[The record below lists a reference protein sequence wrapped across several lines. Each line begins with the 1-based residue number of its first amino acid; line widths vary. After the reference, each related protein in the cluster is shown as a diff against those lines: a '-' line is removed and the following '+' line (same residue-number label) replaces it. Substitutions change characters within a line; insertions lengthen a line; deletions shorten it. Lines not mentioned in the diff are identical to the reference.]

1 MKRTKELGVD
11 RQGIPLTMH
20 QKDFWA
26 YGIGVAGITVITQII
41 GQFSYFYTD
50 KVGLTAGLAGSALMI
65 SKIAD
70 AFTDL
75 IMGYIVD
82 RTKSKHGKA
91 RPWMLWMAPFV
102 LAAVIMMLC
111 VPTGMGMIAK
121 FIYAIISNVFA
132 SAIVTTAISVPYAC
146 LLNYRTQ
153 SQVERTKMN
162 VRRTIVNY
170 FLGMFFSVA
179 FVPLTAAMGG
189 TQKAWIMVSVIMAA
203 VASLAMVV
211 TFVTIKEQ
219 NTVQENKK
227 QEEGKEN
234 KVDIKEEI
242 SVLFH
247 NKYWVIM
254 ALTQLIANVC
264 YSLNAATGVY
274 YAKWIF
280 GNESIV
286 GIMGLI
292 GFIPTILGFF
302 IISPLVQRFGAIKV
316 VKGGL
321 LLGVIGSIGKALFP
335 RSFFAVCGF
344 GMLTS
349 VSTMPYMMVGMVL
362 IANVADFEEWKSG
375 KKMVG
380 LVNSASSF
388 GAKVGAGLG
397 AGMIGWILAIG
408 GYQASAAVQTESAI
422 TSVFVISI
430 WLPAILIILLFVLMC
445 MYDLDKKYPNYRAE
459 LMEKRKQAE
468 DKG

>member
-1 MKRTKELGVD
+1 MKKTKDLGVD

-20 QKDFWA
+20 QKEFWA
-26 YGIGVAGITVITQII
+26 YGIGVAGIALITQIV

-50 KVGLTAGLAGSALMI
+50 KVGLTVGLAGSALMI

-82 RTKSKHGKA
+82 RTKSKYGKA

-102 LAAVIMMLC
+102 LVSILMMLC
-111 VPTGMGMIAK
+111 VPSGMGSTAK
-121 FIYAIISNVFA
+121 FVYAIVSNIFA

-153 SQVERTKMN
+153 SQIERTKMN

-170 FLGMFFSVA
+170 LFGMFFSVA
-179 FVPLTAAMGG
+179 FIPLTAAMGG
-189 TQKAWIMVSVIMAA
+189 TQKAWIVVGSIMAA
-203 VASLAMVV
+203 VAALAMVV

-219 NTVQENKK
+219 NSLQESPKAKEKK
-227 QEEGKEN
+227 QTDN
-234 KVDIKEEI
+234 AMEEI
-242 SVLFH
+242 SALFH

-254 ALTQLIANVC
+254 ALAQLIANVS

-286 GIMGLI
+286 GVMGLI
-292 GFIPTILGFF
+292 GLIPTILGFF
-302 IISPLVQRFGAIKV
+302 IISPLVQRFGAIRV

-321 LLGVIGSIGKALFP
+321 LLGVIGSIGKAIFP
-335 RSFFAVCGF
+335 RSFIAICGF

-349 VSTMPYMMVGMVL
+349 ISTMPFMMVGMVL

-375 KKMVG
+375 RKMVG

-408 GYQASAAVQTESAI
+408 GYEASAAVQTGSAI
-422 TSVFVISI
+422 TSIFVISI
-430 WLPAILIILLFVLMC
+430 WLPAVLIILLFIFMC
-445 MYDLDKKYPNYRAE
+445 IFDLDKKYPNYRTE
-459 LMEKRKQAE
+459 LLEKRKQE
-468 DKG
+468 EN